1 MIVIVL
7 TTNIFKN
14 IRSLSRYRLYI
25 VAQRVTKY
33 KESAVYDFREPRR
46 QNPHP
51 LENIIYFLAG
61 AVYEGRLNCRLR
73 GEQIY
78 TAICYVGSFHKSAP
92 FPPPPAHGQTINW
105 VLGPVDNTG
114 VTRHDRSPLC
124 NPSLWIP
131 QNSCLIPPEFVWK
144 EEKYFWMLLNRKHI
158 NTNICWEWCKHVVT

>member
-1 MIVIVL
+1 MIRIYYNLSERIKPVRDILYTLYIHHHFVCDCYCNDYKHL
-7 TTNIFKN
+7 TNVHSL
-14 IRSLSRYRLYI
+14 IRERLYI

-61 AVYEGRLNCRLR
+61 GVYEGRLNCRLR

-92 FPPPPAHGQTINW
+92 FPPPSPAHGQTINW

-124 NPSLWIP
+124 NPSL
-131 QNSCLIPPEFVWK
+131 
-144 EEKYFWMLLNRKHI
+144 
-158 NTNICWEWCKHVVT
+158 

>member
-1 MIVIVL
+1 MIYQILLLYCNLSEWIKPVRDIFYTLYILILLSVIFFVM
-7 TTNIFKN
+7 TTNIFLN
-14 IRSLSRYRLYI
+14 GHSLSRERLYI

-46 QNPHP
+46 QNPRP

-61 AVYEGRLNCRLR
+61 GVYEGRLNCRLR

-92 FPPPPAHGQTINW
+92 FPLAPAHGQTINW

-124 NPSLWIP
+124 NPSL
-131 QNSCLIPPEFVWK
+131 
-144 EEKYFWMLLNRKHI
+144 
-158 NTNICWEWCKHVVT
+158 